1 MEGDLY
7 EKVRDSTDDLMKGL
21 GLELVDVEVA
31 REGGRLFLR
40 LSVDRPGGVTV
51 DDCTRASDMLS
62 DVLDRED
69 LVKGPYLLEVMS
81 PGLSRALK
89 RQDDFARGRGKR
101 VRVKLRQPFEGS
113 STLTGYL
120 RAADVETFDLDIG
133 TETLKLRYDGISGAR
148 LDPELPW

>member
-7 EKVRDSTDDLMKGL
+7 GKVRDSTSDLMKGL
-21 GLELVDVEVA
+21 ELELVDVEVA

-51 DDCTRASDMLS
+51 DDCARASEMLG
-62 DVLDRED
+62 DVLERED
-69 LVKGPYLLEVMS
+69 LFDGPYQLEVMS
-81 PGLSRALK
+81 PGLRRALK
-89 RQDDFARGRGKR
+89 RQKDFARSTGKR
-101 VRVKLRQPFEGS
+101 ARVKLRQPFEGS

-133 TETLKLRYDGISGAR
+133 TETLKLRYDGITGAR
-148 LDPELPW
+148 LDPQLPW